1 MAVYFV
7 GTPIGNLKDITLRAL
22 EVLKTSPLVLVE
34 KWSDSIKLLNHY
46 EIKPEKIVT
55 YDDRNCRRVTPRL
68 VGELKDKDAAFITS
82 AGMPGISDPGAYLA
96 RACREAGIEVVPI
109 PGPSSLSAALAVCG
123 FEAPF
128 LFIGFLPKK
137 VGQLTKTLKA
147 AAEAG
152 NNLVFFEATFRLEK
166 TLKFLVENYPQT
178 LLFVGKE
185 MTKKFESY
193 EVGYAEDF
201 LEKIKENKSFTKG
214 EFVVIANFA
223 Q

>member
-1 MAVYFV
+1 MC
-7 GTPIGNLKDITLRAL
+7 LD
-22 EVLKTSPLVLVE
+22 
-34 KWSDSIKLLNHY
+34 
-46 EIKPEKIVT
+46 
-55 YDDRNCRRVTPRL
+55 
-68 VGELKDKDAAFITS
+68 
-82 AGMPGISDPGAYLA
+82 
-96 RACREAGIEVVPI
+96 AGIEVFPI

-123 FEAPF
+123 FDAPF

-166 TLKFLVENYPQT
+166 TLKFLAENYPQT